1 MNLKSSPLALLCSFF
16 LLGCDKQQEALKA
29 VVSAKPNLPEV
40 YGFYLRSGRELVR
53 FDTDQD
59 LQSQYNRS
67 GKTSILIFDR
77 RLAMPQLKLNEAAKL
92 LRVVPVRYDVTL
104 VHEETNG
111 PVVDHVLERVDR
123 YVAIDPVIP
132 CAIKPVEG
140 KADMVEF
147 VPELGKED
155 LGLEPGVYG
164 FRFLD
169 DNFYLFGVG
178 IGLES
183 GSKIETSAAAMLQRP
198 DAWPHDRFAKVVMKQ
213 PGGYWSQFRGN
224 IDHSTSGGS
233 FRQGKPVE
241 KEWLAPVKELD
252 GLEVSW
258 REEVRR
264 WCGEQEFLKAQTV
277 VDRLQIFRP
286 GDMTA
291 QEELDQSLL
300 NYAQSQLNGNPLVA
314 VALAHRIGKGSK
326 HYTDAQILFQQGLD
340 DAKKA
345 HSLEVAEKQK
355 WTSSIQSWG
364 ELIQSFDYVS
374 ERSFFGDVN
383 RTGKILVHSH
393 TLKYLQ
399 RADKPD
405 DVSWWHLGLVGDIQ
419 SYEENVPET
428 FSQKATAYPCVRVNH
443 VGYLEPLRFEF
454 AKQSQRDAFF
464 TAIKKT
470 KADFDQKY
478 EPARHWTLS
487 HVEPSFDPE
496 TSQICYTVT
505 LNDSFLSP
513 PIFIHPLTK
522 SWDLDDSTQPQNYG
536 VWVDGQKQ
544 QTVIG
549 ARPNVKTGQKL
560 QFALSHSHHGGEWPK
575 IKVLFELR

>member
-1 MNLKSSPLALLCSFF
+1 MNIKSSSLALLCSFSF
-16 LLGCDKQQEALKA
+16 LACGKQQEALKA
-29 VVSAKPNLPEV
+29 VVSAKPNLPEA
-40 YGFYLRSGRELVR
+40 YGFYLRSEKELVR

-59 LQSQYNRS
+59 LQSQYNRA

-77 RLAMPQLKLNEAAKL
+77 RLTTPGLKLSEAAKL

-104 VHEETNG
+104 VHEEPSG
-111 PVVDHVLERVDR
+111 PVVDHVLERVDQ
-123 YVAIDPVIP
+123 YVVIDPVIP

-147 VPELGKED
+147 VPELGKEAI
-155 LGLEPGVYG
+155 GLEPGVYG

-169 DNFYLFGVG
+169 DNLLLFGVRLS
-178 IGLES
+178 LET
-183 GSKIETSAAAMLQRP
+183 GTENEVSAAAMLQRP
-198 DAWPHDRFAKVVMKQ
+198 EAWPHDRFAKVVMKQ

-224 IDHSTSGGS
+224 MDHSTSGGS

-252 GLEVSW
+252 GLETTW
-258 REEVRR
+258 RGEVRR

-277 VDRLQIFRP
+277 VDRLRIFRP

-300 NYAQSQLNGNPLVA
+300 NYAQSQLKENPLVA
-314 VALAHRIGKGSK
+314 VALAHRIRKGSK
-326 HYTDAQILFQQGLD
+326 HYPDAQTLFQQGLA
-340 DAKKA
+340 DAKIA
-345 HSLEVAEKQK
+345 HSLEVAEKEK
-355 WTSSIQSWG
+355 WNASIQSWG

-383 RTGKILVHSH
+383 RTGKIFIHAKN
-393 TLKYLQ
+393 LKYLQ
-399 RADKPD
+399 RADKPE

-419 SYEENVPET
+419 SYEEKVPET

-464 TAIKKT
+464 TALKEA
-470 KADFDQKY
+470 KADFDQRH

-522 SWDLDDSTQPQNYG
+522 SWGFDDSTSRQNYG

-544 QTVIG
+544 QTAIG
-549 ARPNVKTGQKL
+549 ARPTVKTGQKL
-560 QFALSHSHHGGEWPK
+560 QFALSHSHQGGDWPK
-575 IKVLFELR
+575 IKVLFEFR